1 MSIIVAIILGLLQGL
16 SEFIPISSTAHLTI
30 AGKLFGL
37 IDPNHPEQWTSFI
50 AVIQLGTLVAVLL
63 YFSKEIREIP
73 SAFFRENLS
82 SARKPLQVQSLNS
95 RMGWFIIIGTI
106 PIVTI
111 GLVLKKVIES
121 NITKDL
127 LVIAI
132 ALIALALIL
141 ALAEKIA
148 KFNKE
153 IDNVN
158 WKDALIVGLAQC
170 LALFPGASRSGT
182 TLTAGLFLG
191 MKRESAARFS
201 FLLSIPAVL
210 ASGLLEFYQS
220 LEYINGSDIVNI
232 IVATVAAAISGY
244 ASIAFLLRFLRTR
257 STLLFVLYRILLGVS
272 IIVMVWMDFIK

>member
-82 SARKPLQVQSLNS
+82 KARKPLQVQSLYS

-127 LVIAI
+127 MVIAV
-132 ALIALALIL
+132 ALIVLAIIL
-141 ALAEKIA
+141 ALAERIA

-220 LEYINGSDIVNI
+220 LEYLNGSDLVNI
-232 IVATVAAAISGY
+232 IVATIAAAISGY

-257 STLLFVLYRILLGVS
+257 STLLFVVYRIILGVS
-272 IIVMVWMDFIK
+272 IIVMVWTNFIK

>member
-30 AGKLFGL
+30 AGKLLGL
-37 IDPNHPEQWTSFI
+37 IDPSHPEQWTSFI
-50 AVIQLGTLVAVLL
+50 AVIQLGTLLAVLI

-73 SAFFRENLS
+73 SAFFRENI
-82 SARKPLQVQSLNS
+82 SAGRKPLGLQSLNS

-111 GLVLKKVIES
+111 GIVLKKVIES

-127 LVIAI
+127 LVIAL
-132 ALIALALIL
+132 ALIVLALIL
-141 ALAEKIA
+141 AFAEKIA

-153 IDNVN
+153 IENVT

-191 MKRESAARFS
+191 IKREAAARFS

-210 ASGLLEFYQS
+210 ASGILEFYQS
-220 LEYINGSDIVNI
+220 LKYINGSDLVNI
-232 IVATVAAAISGY
+232 IVATLAAAISGY
-244 ASIAFLLRFLRTR
+244 GSIAFLLRFLRTR
-257 STLLFVLYRILLGVS
+257 STLLFIIYRVILGAS
-272 IIVMVWMDFIK
+272 IIVLIWSKIIQ

>member
-37 IDPNHPEQWTSFI
+37 IDPSHPEQWTSFI

-73 SAFFRENLS
+73 SAFFRENLT

-127 LVIAI
+127 MVIAI
-132 ALIALALIL
+132 ALIVLAIIL

-182 TLTAGLFLG
+182 TITAGLFLG

-220 LEYINGSDIVNI
+220 LKYLNGSDMVNI
-232 IVATVAAAISGY
+232 IVATVTAAISGY
-244 ASIAFLLRFLRTR
+244 FSIAFLLRFLRTR
-257 STLLFVLYRILLGVS
+257 STLLFVVYRIILGVS
-272 IIVMVWMDFIK
+272 IIVMIWTNFIH

>member
-1 MSIIVAIILGLLQGL
+1 MSILIAILLGLLQGL

-30 AGKLFGL
+30 AGKLLGL

-63 YFSKEIREIP
+63 YFAKEIRDIP
-73 SAFFRENLS
+73 SSFIRENFT
-82 SARKPLQVQSLNS
+82 SARKPLQVQSINS

-111 GLVLKKVIES
+111 GILLKKVIES

-127 LVIAI
+127 MVIAI
-132 ALIALALIL
+132 ALIVLALIL

-153 IDNVN
+153 IENVT
-158 WKDALIVGLAQC
+158 WKDSLIVGLAQC

-182 TLTAGLFLG
+182 TLTAGLFIG

-220 LEYINGSDIVNI
+220 LKYINGSDMLNMLVAT
-232 IVATVAAAISGY
+232 IVAAVSGY

-257 STLLFVLYRILLGVS
+257 STLLFIVYRIILGAS
-272 IIVMVWMDFIK
+272 IIILLYTKIIQ

>member
-73 SAFFRENLS
+73 SAFFRENFS

-127 LVIAI
+127 FIIAI

-170 LALFPGASRSGT
+170 IALFPGASRSGT

-220 LEYINGSDIVNI
+220 LKYINGSDKLNML
-232 IVATVAAAISGY
+232 VATVVAAISGY

-257 STLLFVLYRILLGVS
+257 STLLFIIYRILLGVS
-272 IIVMVWMDFIK
+272 VIILIWTKIIH